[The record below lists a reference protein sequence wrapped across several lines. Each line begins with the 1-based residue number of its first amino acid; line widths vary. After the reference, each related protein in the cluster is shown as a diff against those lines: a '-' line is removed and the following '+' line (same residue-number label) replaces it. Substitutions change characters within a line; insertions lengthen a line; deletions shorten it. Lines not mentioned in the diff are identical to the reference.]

1 MKSLLKYALCLLT
14 FATAINTA
22 DAAVGCESS
31 IVVNGVGKVSANYD
45 LVTLNFEAI
54 AENNEASVA
63 KDKVETIVNNFF
75 ANIKAAKLDDKNIKA
90 DNINLSPKYNYKDG
104 NSTLVGYIA
113 RRSLNVNLTDF
124 SLIAK
129 ITDIAMQ
136 SGITTI
142 GGFTYSIVDVA
153 KYQKQALDLALAD
166 ARSKAKQI
174 ADGLDIKIGQA
185 CSVRYNSNDNSI
197 MPRMVLSKA
206 YSDSAVSNANYQD
219 QSTEVKAVVDVSFII
234 KG

>member
-1 MKSLLKYALCLLT
+1 
-14 FATAINTA
+14 
-22 DAAVGCESS
+22 
-31 IVVNGVGKVSANYD
+31 
-45 LVTLNFEAI
+45 
-54 AENNEASVA
+54 
-63 KDKVETIVNNFF
+63 
-75 ANIKAAKLDDKNIKA
+75 
-90 DNINLSPKYNYKDG
+90 
-104 NSTLVGYIA
+104 
-113 RRSLNVNLTDF
+113 
-124 SLIAK
+124 
-129 ITDIAMQ
+129 MQ

>member
-14 FATAINTA
+14 FATTINTA

>member
-22 DAAVGCESS
+22 DAAVSCESS

-219 QSTEVKAVVDVSFII
+219 QSTEVKAVIDVSFII

>member
-14 FATAINTA
+14 FAAAINTA
-22 DAAVGCESS
+22 DAAVGCERS